1 MTKLPDKSKISLNWL
16 EKDPVIF
23 ELLLPAIVTAF
34 GLQAIRVLISSFT
47 WTLGHRLDMNATLL
61 VIIALSIFLFTF
73 LAGFLKNYLGFRRG
87 IIITAGCLGIFRCLL
102 QFVWIEPLVNTV
114 FSMLATI
121 SFILFLSIYI
131 EGIRSSGKQSHGL
144 FVLGFLLG
152 FSLDSGLHGVYGTY
166 DLAWNNDFWSVLII
180 ILLTTALLFLLY
192 KGKNLINVDDDQST
206 NPSISQVLPLIS
218 IGPFIFLQLQI
229 FQNIARLA
237 VTTGWEL
244 PIAFSWVMLGHLLGI
259 TFSAWFL
266 FRPPA
271 YKRTMAYLLCLML
284 MLCVIF
290 PEPTGLLAGIYFI
303 LGQISASILIMFIIV
318 NSIGLSPYQKKYSS
332 HNTAISLGIGLLIMM
347 LLILGYYASYLI
359 AIPFENYIYEPLA
372 AFVIVACIIPL
383 KLKEPTQSSY
393 NTKSWL
399 APAISILLL
408 LLSFSNMIT
417 FQKPVYSTNDSG
429 TDLRIVCYNLHNGFD
444 TKGYLGLE
452 ALASNI
458 EAFEPDVVALQEIS
472 RGWLISGR
480 VDMAEWL
487 SLRLDMPYIYGDT
500 TGTMWGNVI
509 LSRFKIT
516 EYHNKYLPSEGLPV
530 KRGFTHAVI
539 EINNNQTLNVIA
551 THFHH
556 IESDSDIRQ
565 TQAETLLTYANNLE
579 NIIIMGDLNTTPETQ
594 VIQMFLNA
602 GFIDVLSLIEPPPA
616 YTFHADN
623 PDMRIDYI
631 LISPNM
637 EASQIEVHQS
647 SASDHFAISAV
658 IQP

>member
-1 MTKLPDKSKISLNWL
+1 MTKLPEKSKISLNWL
-16 EKDPVIF
+16 EKNPAIF
-23 ELLLPAIVTAF
+23 ELLLPAIITAF
-34 GLQAIRVLISSFT
+34 GLQSIRVLVSSFT
-47 WTLGHRLDMNATLL
+47 WTLGHRLDMNAILL
-61 VIIALSIFLFTF
+61 VIITLGISLFTF
-73 LAGFLKNYLGFRRG
+73 LAGLLKNYMGFRRG
-87 IIITAGCLGIFRCLL
+87 IIITAGCIGIFRCLL
-102 QFVWIEPLVNTV
+102 QFVWIEPLVNTA
-114 FSMLATI
+114 FSILATI
-121 SFILFLSIYI
+121 SFLLFLSIYI
-131 EGIRSSGKQSHGL
+131 ESIRSSGKQSHGL

-152 FSLDSGLHGVYGTY
+152 LSLDSGLHGVYGTY
-166 DLAWNNDFWSVLII
+166 DLAWNNDFWSVLITL
-180 ILLTTALLFLLY
+180 LLTTALFFLLY
-192 KGKNLINVDDDQST
+192 KGKNLINVGDDQNT
-206 NPSISQVLPLIS
+206 NPSFSQILPLIA
-218 IGPFIFLQLQI
+218 IGPFIFLQLQM

-237 VTTGWEL
+237 ATTGLEL

-259 TFSAWFL
+259 TFSVWFL

-271 YKRTMAYLLCLML
+271 YKRAIAYLLCLIL
-284 MLCVIF
+284 MLCFVF
-290 PEPTGLLAGIYFI
+290 PEPAGLLAGIYFI
-303 LGQISASILIMFIIV
+303 LGQISASILIFFIIV
-318 NSIGLSPYQKKYSS
+318 NSIGSSHYHNKYSS

-359 AIPFENYIYEPLA
+359 AIPFENYIYELLA
-372 AFVIVACIIPL
+372 AFVIVACVIPL
-383 KLKEPTQSSY
+383 NLKEPTQSSY

-417 FQKPVYSTNDSG
+417 FQKPVYSANDSG
-429 TDLRIVCYNLHNGFD
+429 TDIRIVCYNVHNGFD

-452 ALASNI
+452 TLASNI
-458 EAFEPDVVALQEIS
+458 EAFEPDIVALQEIS

-500 TGTMWGNVI
+500 AGTMWGNVI

-516 EYHNKYLPSEGLPV
+516 EYHNESLPSDGLPV

-539 EINNNQTLNVIA
+539 EISNNQAVNVIA

-556 IESDSDIRQ
+556 VESDSDIRQ
-565 TQAETLLTYANNLE
+565 TQAETLLAYANNLE
-579 NIIIMGDLNTTPETQ
+579 NIIIMGDLNTTPETP
-594 VIQMFLNA
+594 VIQLFISA

-623 PDMRIDYI
+623 PYMRIDYI

-637 EASQIEVHQS
+637 KASQIEVLQS
-647 SASDHFAISAV
+647 TASDHFAITAI